1 MCLEK
6 DDPIVWRR
14 WHWTGT
20 RGACYSHCLS
30 ITERL
35 DNPVLIIVV
44 VLLLLSSGCYDWMVV
59 PFGECV
65 NSQSVQ
71 VGLGRGGM
79 GLVGCVS
86 VAIEGE

>member
-1 MCLEK
+1 MTQLSGGG
-6 DDPIVWRR
+6 
-14 WHWTGT
+14 GT

-30 ITERL
+30 ITGHL
-35 DNPVLIIVV
+35 DNPVIIIVV
-44 VLLLLSSGCYDWMVV
+44 VLLLLSSGCCDWMVV

-79 GLVGCVS
+79 GLASGCVS
-86 VAIEGE
+86 VAIL